1 MTASENLTQLIENN
15 KLTDDQ
21 LDNLSGWGIQQVAEL
36 KDYLVNKLEELEAE
50 TDTID
55 TLSDLVDY
63 NDDEYVVYYDGR
75 VTKLDYGTL
84 MDALNDIVYY
94 DEDYDY

>member
-15 KLTDDQ
+15 KLTDEQ
-21 LDNLSGWGIQQVAEL
+21 LDNLNGWGIQQVAEL

-63 NDDEYVVYYDGR
+63 NDEDYVVYYDGR

-84 MDALNDIVYY
+84 MGALNDIVYY
-94 DEDYDY
+94 EEDYDY

>member
-1 MTASENLTQLIENN
+1 MTASENLTQLIKND

-21 LDNLSGWGIQQVAEL
+21 LENLSSWGIQQVAEL
-36 KDYLVNKLEELEAE
+36 KDYLFNKIKELDAE
-50 TDTID
+50 TDSID
-55 TLSDLVDY
+55 VLSDLCDY
-63 NDDEYVVYYDGR
+63 NDDDYVIYYDCS

-94 DEDYDY
+94 DEDYGY

>member
-36 KDYLVNKLEELEAE
+36 KDYLVNKLEKMEGEI
-50 TDTID
+50 DTIN
-55 TLSDLVDY
+55 TLSDLVGY
-63 NDDEYVVYYDGR
+63 NDDDYVVYYDGNLSD
-75 VTKLDYGTL
+75 LDYGIL
-84 MDALNDIVYY
+84 MDALTDIVYD
-94 DEDYDY
+94 DEEYGY